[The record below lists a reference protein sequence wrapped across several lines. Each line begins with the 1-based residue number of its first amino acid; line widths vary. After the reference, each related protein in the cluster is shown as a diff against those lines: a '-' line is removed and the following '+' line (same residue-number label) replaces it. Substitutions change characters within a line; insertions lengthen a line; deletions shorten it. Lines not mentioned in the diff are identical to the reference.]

1 MKETQIE
8 LLGQC
13 KFCSHTIFSHIISLW
28 IFHGKLCTPPFDCII
43 RIIFVLIITIVVA
56 CSGYMAP
63 EYTRW
68 GQFSLKSDVF
78 SFGVVI
84 LEIVTGKKSSDFHQ
98 SRDSEDLLSYVS
110 TNCKTFAI
118 VVTFF
123 FFGFCRTGE
132 EDLILALLIF
142 NLLSFLF
149 FHY

>member
-1 MKETQIE
+1 
-8 LLGQC
+8 
-13 KFCSHTIFSHIISLW
+13 
-28 IFHGKLCTPPFDCII
+28 
-43 RIIFVLIITIVVA
+43 
-56 CSGYMAP
+56 MAP

-123 FFGFCRTGE
+123 FFLLLQNWGGGFDIGTPNFQPFIFSFFS
-132 EDLILALLIF
+132 LLNSPKLAIP
-142 NLLSFLF
+142 F
-149 FHY
+149 FV